1 MSYLPVGSILDHRN
15 DPNRTSTGPHLD
27 IKFKRGYGDQRA
39 MSIPLS
45 SKPGLA
51 QAAMRV
57 GPMSAKALIAYQIT
71 SGYGNAQRH
80 RPNLAHRNHFALR
93 ASTTASVLAPTCSLQ
108 GEGRYS
114 PENTVGVIYTKDAD
128 GNPYEVELTHTKL
141 GQASGG
147 VTDDGSPSVVHN
159 PDEDGSF
166 TPQVQAKE
174 RAQEFISRKRTAGD
188 VVDGFGN
195 GFDQMKS
202 TALADN
208 LRSAQEAII
217 QKRMDAGESFGS
229 ISVPKPQNNNG

>member
-1 MSYLPVGSILDHRN
+1 MTYTPVGSIIDHRK
-15 DPNRTSTGPHLD
+15 DPNRTTGDHLD
-27 IKFKRGYGDQRA
+27 VKINRRYGDRG
-39 MSIPLS
+39 PVDPS
-45 SKPGLA
+45 SKPGLLK
-51 QAAMRV
+51 RIRFGDDRHGLDRYPV
-57 GPMSAKALIAYQIT
+57 T
-71 SGYGNAQRH
+71 SGYQPKGRKLGGVTKPHYGIDYGIAAGTNIYW
-80 RPNLAHRNHFALR
+80 
-93 ASTTASVLAPTCSLQ
+93 Q

-114 PENTVGVIYTKDAD
+114 PENTIGVVYTKDD
-128 GNPYEVELTHTKL
+128 KGNPYEVLLTHTKL
-141 GQASGG
+141 GQPSGG